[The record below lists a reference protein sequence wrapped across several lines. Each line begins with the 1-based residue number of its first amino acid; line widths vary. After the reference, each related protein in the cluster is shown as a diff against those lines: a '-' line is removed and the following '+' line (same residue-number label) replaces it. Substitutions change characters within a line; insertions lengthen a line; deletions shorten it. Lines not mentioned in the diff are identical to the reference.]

1 MITFTVF
8 CQIVAGKITSFQEES
23 RSSKIELD
31 WKISTGTFYTGV
43 MLIMQIWQKG
53 LLCSLQFTHRYTD
66 DNILFFF
73 LDGGYVTTLLL

>member
-8 CQIVAGKITSFQEES
+8 YQIVAGKITSFQEES

-43 MLIMQIWQKG
+43 MLIMQI
-53 LLCSLQFTHRYTD
+53 
-66 DNILFFF
+66 
-73 LDGGYVTTLLL
+73 